1 MLRTVCSLIMVVG
14 AAYLILVVGSRG
26 PRTNARTLWVDDD
39 GTVGAAA
46 ASCDGPDPA
55 YIRIQAAIEAA
66 EDGDEIRICPGVYRE
81 QITIRRN
88 YLTVRSVDGSAVDAS
103 PDTILLPEELDPA
116 GVWILGDGNV
126 LEGLV
131 IQDTAAGPPHPGHLH
146 QLIRVGGDRNTVRRN
161 RLIGRGP
168 AGPADIGIEVHGGDV
183 GNGVAERNEIVENE
197 ILNVFGHALRVQ
209 SLARDRAAYWTVV
222 TGNRIHDN
230 PGNGITVD
238 RSPATRV
245 ERNVL
250 SRNGVAL
257 VFHSEPSFPA
267 IETMF
272 RCNQVV
278 GNRAGAR
285 NTATDGSVMR
295 AEYNWWGNEDGP
307 RHDLRNSGGGGDAVG
322 DNVAF
327 RPWLTAPP
335 EGTCP
340 LLRVRIDVMPGD
352 ASNRIRPASHTLIP
366 VALLSG
372 PSFAPLDEVD
382 RDRLRLGAAGGE
394 SPVVGCN
401 SLAGDLNG
409 DGIGDLV
416 CYFRSELTGLGPDH
430 RVARLQGQTLEGIAI
445 EGQDAV
451 EILP

>member
-14 AAYLILVVGSRG
+14 AAYLILALGSRD

-46 ASCDGPDPA
+46 SSCDGSDPA

-81 QITIRRN
+81 QITIHRN

-131 IQDTAAGPPHPGHLH
+131 IQDTAAGPPHPVHLH
-146 QLIRVGGDRNTVRRN
+146 RLIWVGGDRNTVRRN
-161 RLIGRGP
+161 RLVGRGP
-168 AGPADIGIEVHGGDV
+168 TGPADIGVEVHGGDV

-197 ILNVFGHALRVQ
+197 ILNVFSHAILVR
-209 SLARDRAAYWTVV
+209 SLARDRAAYWTVIR
-222 TGNRIHDN
+222 GNQIHDN

-245 ERNVL
+245 ERNTL
-250 SRNGVAL
+250 SRNGVAI
-257 VFHSEPSFPA
+257 VFHSEPAFPA

-272 RCNQVV
+272 RCNQIV
-278 GNRAGAR
+278 GNRTGAR
-285 NTATDGSVMR
+285 NAATDGLVMR
-295 AEYNWWGNEDGP
+295 AEYNWWGNENGP

-327 RPWLTAPP
+327 RPWLTGPL
-335 EGTCP
+335 EEICP
-340 LLRVRIDVMPGD
+340 LLRIRIDVMPGD
-352 ASNRIRPASHTLIP
+352 TTNRIHPGSHTLIP
-366 VALLSG
+366 VALLSSSG
-372 PSFAPLDEVD
+372 FIPLAEVD
-382 RDRLRLGAAGGE
+382 RRRLHFGATGGE
-394 SPVVGCN
+394 SAVVGCD
-401 SLAGDLNG
+401 SLIGDLNG

-430 RVARLQGQTLEGIAI
+430 RVAQLRGQTLEGVAI

-451 EILP
+451 EVLP